1 MPDFTLVDEPDRIA
15 SWLER
20 QPRIGVD
27 TEFMRERTYFSRLCL
42 IQIASAR
49 DIYCVDPM
57 AERDISNF
65 WDSFC
70 ARKWVLHSGR
80 QDVEVIYQTA
90 ERMPASIFDTQIAAG
105 LLGYQPQI
113 GYGNLIKELFGVS
126 LPKTH
131 TRANWAARP
140 LPDAY
145 LEYAAED
152 VEYLLPT
159 YEALAERLDEKG
171 RLAWAES
178 DSAALLDPSLYEIDP
193 ASAVFRLNGATR
205 LRGRRRAAAAR
216 LAEWREAEAVRRDL
230 PRQWV
235 LRDSVLID
243 IAMRAPAAL
252 DELSKIADMPAKVVQ
267 RAGKEILAAVARS
280 SGDEHDYRPPELPD
294 EARRNVLRQM
304 QKIVAECA
312 AGLDVAAETIASKK
326 ELSAILAGSDGDARV
341 FSGWRRELVGD
352 RLKAL
357 L

>member
-1 MPDFTLVDEPDRIA
+1 MADYTFVDEPDRI
-15 SWLER
+15 STWLER
-20 QPRIGVD
+20 QSRVGVD

-42 IQIASAR
+42 IQIASAD

-57 AERDISNF
+57 AECDMSQF

-70 ARKWVLHSGR
+70 ARNWVLHSAR
-80 QDVEVIYQTA
+80 QDIEVIYQTA
-90 ERMPASIFDTQIAAG
+90 EHMPASIFDTQIAAG

-113 GYGNLIKELFGVS
+113 GYGNLIQELFGVS

-159 YEALAERLDEKG
+159 YEALAERLDKKG

-193 ASAVFRLNGATR
+193 AAAVERLKGATR
-205 LRGRRRAAAAR
+205 LRSRRRAAASR
-216 LAEWREAEAVRRDL
+216 LAEWREAEAVRRNL
-230 PRQWV
+230 PRQWI

-243 IAMRAPAAL
+243 IAMRAPSTL
-252 DELSKIADMPAKVVQ
+252 DELSKVADIPAKVAR
-267 RAGKEILAAVARS
+267 RAGAEILDAVARAAR
-280 SGDEHDYRPPELPD
+280 DEHDYEPPAVPD
-294 EARRNVLRQM
+294 EARRTVLRQM

-312 AGLDVAAETIASKK
+312 AGLGVAAETIASKK
-326 ELSAILAGSDGDARV
+326 ELSAILAGGHSDARV
-341 FSGWRRELVGD
+341 LSGWRRELVGD